1 MSINKQ
7 IIKPNERQREIE
19 GVSKKNTEA
28 QGNSNPT
35 IS

>member
-7 IIKPNERQREIE
+7 IIKPIERQRKIE
-19 GVSKKNTEA
+19 GVSKKYTEA
-28 QGNSNPT
+28 QGNNNPT